1 MSNRLPL
8 MTIETILRGYLHPYQ
23 CECRAESDS
32 VLSVRLYGESAE
44 GDELTVMGI
53 TEAQC
58 RDAANLVRLAQEL
71 RFELYATRGGLFT
84 ESETE
89 PAKLA
94 DAS

>member
-8 MTIETILRGYLHPYQ
+8 MTIENILRGYLHPYR
-23 CECRAESDS
+23 CDCRAEPDS
-32 VLSVRLYGESAE
+32 GLSVRLYGESAD

-53 TEAQC
+53 TDAQC

-84 ESETE
+84 ESQ
-89 PAKLA
+89 PATFA